1 MTTPSS
7 KPISNQPHI
16 EVKNLVRSFDDR
28 NVLNGISFKV
38 PRGETL
44 VILGGSG
51 CGKSTLLRH
60 IIGSLKPDSGEIW
73 MMGKETTRMTEDE
86 FAEIRKKFGML
97 FQGSALLNSITVGE
111 NVALPLQEHTNLAPD
126 IIDIMVKMKT
136 SMVGLTGFEH
146 LIPSQISGGMKKRV
160 ALARAI
166 AMDPEILFCDEPT
179 AGLDP
184 VMTAV
189 VDVLINDLC
198 KKLGMTAVVVTHD
211 MASVYRIADH
221 IVMLHQ
227 GKIVFEG
234 TAAQIRSSQDPLVKQ
249 FINGEADGPVSFKQH
264 GEDYLKSILSTSAI
278 TSIRS

>member
-1 MTTPSS
+1 MSPGPAST
-7 KPISNQPHI
+7 IGERPHI
-16 EVKNLVRSFDDR
+16 EVNNLVRAFDGR
-28 NVLNGISFKV
+28 KVLDGVSFKV
-38 PRGETL
+38 KRGETL
-44 VILGGSG
+44 VVIGGSG

-60 IIGSLKPDSGEIW
+60 IIGSLQPDSGEIW
-73 MMGKETTRMTEDE
+73 LMGKEISRLNEEDL
-86 FAEIRKKFGML
+86 AEVRKKFGML

-111 NVALPLQEHTNLAPD
+111 NVALPLEEHTNLSPD
-126 IIDIMVKMKT
+126 IVNIMVKMKT
-136 SMVGLTGFEH
+136 GMVGLTGFEH
-146 LIPSQISGGMKKRV
+146 LMPSQISGGMKKRV

-221 IVMLHQ
+221 ILMLYK
-227 GKIVFEG
+227 GKTVFEG
-234 TAAQIRSSQDPLVKQ
+234 TPAEIRASTDPIVKQ
-249 FINGEADGPVSFKQH
+249 FIHGEADGPISFQQS
-264 GEDYLKSILSTSAI
+264 GEDYLKSLFSA
-278 TSIRS
+278 

>member
-1 MTTPSS
+1 MSTANTQETSAEKTAPA
-7 KPISNQPHI
+7 PPHI
-16 EVKNLVRSFDDR
+16 EVAGLTRSFDDR
-28 NVLNGISFKV
+28 KVLDGISFKV
-38 PRGETL
+38 KRGETC

-60 IIGSLKPDSGEIW
+60 IIGSLKPDAGKIHL
-73 MMGKETTRMTEDE
+73 MGKEITHMPETE
-86 FAEIRKKFGML
+86 FAEVRKRFGML

-111 NVALPLQEHTNLAPD
+111 NVALPLQEHTSLSPD
-126 IIDIMVKMKT
+126 IIDIMCKMKT

-146 LIPSQISGGMKKRV
+146 LMPSQISGGMKKRV

-184 VMTAV
+184 IMTAV

-221 IVMLHQ
+221 IVMLNK
-227 GKIVFEG
+227 GKVVFEG
-234 TAAQIRSSQDPLVKQ
+234 TADEIRACSDPLVKQ
-249 FINGEADGPVSFKQH
+249 FIHGEADGPISFKQS
-264 GEDYLKSILSTSAI
+264 GDDYLKAILG
-278 TSIRS
+278 